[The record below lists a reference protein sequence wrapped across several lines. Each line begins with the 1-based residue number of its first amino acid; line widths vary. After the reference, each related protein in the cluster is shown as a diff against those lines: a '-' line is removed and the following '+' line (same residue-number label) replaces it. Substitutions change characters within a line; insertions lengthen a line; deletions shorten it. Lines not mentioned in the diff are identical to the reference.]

1 MTTRIYCS
9 LRWRCTSNQSTI
21 LVAGQLAVPLQTGRS
36 YVCKSTQIRHRSSS
50 WLHWLYLMRKVCSED
65 PVRRRIIT
73 LPYLHQ
79 MKDGLH
85 SSVTLER
92 WIRAKHVFF
101 VPLCWSRW
109 RGAGNTKG
117 GPSPTPIG
125 KLVRRALRKLSP
137 TGYLLS
143 RHYKTRA

>member
-1 MTTRIYCS
+1 MPSWSRALPLSHTSFTTCHPIYTEILELRQNSIYHFIENAQFQHVYLSIHLILVICMTTRIYCS

-79 MKDGLH
+79 KKDGLH
-85 SSVTLER
+85 
-92 WIRAKHVFF
+92 
-101 VPLCWSRW
+101 
-109 RGAGNTKG
+109 
-117 GPSPTPIG
+117 
-125 KLVRRALRKLSP
+125 
-137 TGYLLS
+137 
-143 RHYKTRA
+143 